1 VRTEDLFRQA
11 NESIRQAAE
20 EHAIDMRVPFLC
32 ECADQ
37 GCSQIVLLSLTEY
50 RAVRAGAARF
60 LNKAGHESADPGV
73 ANVVG
78 RHDEYVVVEVG
89 AHDAR

>member
-1 VRTEDLFRQA
+1 
-11 NESIRQAAE
+11 
-20 EHAIDMRVPFLC
+20 
-32 ECADQ
+32 
-37 GCSQIVLLSLTEY
+37 LTEY

-60 LNKAGHESADPGV
+60 LNKAGHESAGPGV